1 MPIEAGLLFDSLV
14 KSFGGTRA
22 LRGVSLRVNR
32 GEIVVLLGKNGAD
45 KSTLIKILCG
55 IHTPDSRQ
63 VSVDGAPCRHVGGKV
78 STKQAVT
85 FIHQDLGLIEWMS
98 VAENIALAVGYPKRS
113 GRIDWPA
120 TEKLAREAL
129 ALVEADFAP
138 TARVSSLTRT
148 EKSLGA
154 IARAL
159 AVECDFLV
167 LDEPSA
173 SLPADEVERLFA
185 ALRALRAK
193 GVGMIYVSHRL
204 DEVFRISGRPGRSAR
219 RGPRGNWPGTF
230 RHGAVHRHRAAGW
243 CRTGPDL
250 TSPCIAMT
258 SGVGF
263 VARDRVVESVA
274 PALTIRENTFLDP
287 SASGRKPVSF
297 MAPRAENALASNLGS
312 RVGLTPNDPTL
323 PIEALSGG
331 NQQKVAT
338 LGTGTVLYAI
348 ALWHTGGRQVVGAL
362 DPNFYRLSRKWVLG
376 LPITG
381 F

>member
-1 MPIEAGLLFDSLV
+1 MCRTAWMRCSGFRAGLVGLR
-14 KSFGGTRA
+14 GAGHGEIGRA
-22 LRGVSLRVNR
+22 LFGMARFTGT
-32 GEIVVLLGKNGAD
+32 VLL
-45 KSTLIKILCG
+45 
-55 IHTPDSRQ
+55 
-63 VSVDGAPCRHVGGKV
+63 DGA
-78 STKQAVT
+78 
-85 FIHQDLGLIEWMS
+85 E
-98 VAENIALAVGYPKRS
+98 
-113 GRIDWPA
+113 
-120 TEKLAREAL
+120 
-129 ALVEADFAP
+129 
-138 TARVSSLTRT
+138 
-148 EKSLGA
+148 
-154 IARAL
+154 
-159 AVECDFLV
+159 
-167 LDEPSA
+167 
-173 SLPADEVERLFA
+173 
-185 ALRALRAK
+185 
-193 GVGMIYVSHRL
+193 
-204 DEVFRISGRPGRSAR
+204 
-219 RGPRGNWPGTF
+219 
-230 RHGAVHRHRAAGW
+230 
-243 CRTGPDL
+243 PDL
-250 TSPCIAMT
+250 TSPCIAMI

-362 DPNFYRLSRKWVLG
+362 DPNFYRLSGKWVLG